1 MNTENRLNYAWQKV
15 RLTIPNMMALYNMY
29 KPATLDKWEQVV
41 YNNIDI
47 NPILDTLEEIAE
59 VSTDDSKEW
68 INKHLIEDTFNGGQ
82 MQDQAIQIIENEGYE
97 ASIATEEEDKKGID
111 ITAKN
116 GDKKVNIQIKP
127 ISFCRCKSPICT
139 KKQDRLK
146 QQAKDNDILI
156 MTYDNGH
163 FLKSLKNKYLHKINE
178 LLETAWLI

>member
-1 MNTENRLNYAWQKV
+1 MNAENKLNYAWQKV

-29 KPATLDKWEQVV
+29 KPATLDKWKQVV

-47 NPILDTLEEIAE
+47 NPILEALEDITD
-59 VSTDDSKEW
+59 VSTDDAREW

-82 MQDQAIQIIENEGYE
+82 MQDKAIQIIMNEGYE
-97 ASIATEEEDKKGID
+97 ATIATEEEDKKGID

-116 GDKKVNIQIKP
+116 GEKKVNIQIKP
-127 ISFCRCKSPICT
+127 ISFCRCKSPICI

-146 QQAKDNDILI
+146 QQAKDNDILL

>member
-29 KPATLDKWEQVV
+29 KPSTLEKWQEVV
-41 YNNIDI
+41 YNNIDV
-47 NPILDTLEEIAE
+47 NPILDSLEEYAE
-59 VSTDDSKEW
+59 VSTDDAREW
-68 INKHLIEDTFNGGQ
+68 INKHLIQDTFNGGQ
-82 MQDQAIQIIENEGYE
+82 MQDQAIQIIESEGFDAEIANED
-97 ASIATEEEDKKGID
+97 EDKKGID

-127 ISFCRCKSPICT
+127 ISFCRCKSPICL

-146 QQAKDNDILI
+146 RQAKDNNILI
-156 MTYDNGH
+156 MTYDKGH

>member
-1 MNTENRLNYAWQKV
+1 MNNENRLNYSWQKV

-47 NPILDTLEEIAE
+47 NPILDSLEEYAE
-59 VSTDDSKEW
+59 VSTDDAREW
-68 INKHLIEDTFNGGQ
+68 LQKHLIEDTFNGGQ
-82 MQDQAIQIIENEGYE
+82 MQEKAIQIIENEGYE
-97 ASIATEEEDKKGID
+97 ASIATEDEDKKGID

-116 GDKKVNIQIKP
+116 GEKKVNIQIKP
-127 ISFCRCKSPICT
+127 ISFCRCKSPICIE
-139 KKQDRLK
+139 KQDRLK